1 MLRRNN
7 LTVRE
12 IRCDLISVESLASVL
27 HVRKTEIVFWIEQNW
42 LQASVGSRGKRQ
54 VYIITPEA
62 LIHLYKHH
70 QSDLLKRGI
79 RNQSLFDAYLQY
91 CYSPKHTVGEQ
102 LLDVRRDKRERAA
115 YAATEK
121 RDGDSDDDDEEED
134 FDEQG
139 EDDVDLGSIDGTAGD
154 SDGRLK

>member
-1 MLRRNN
+1 M
-7 LTVRE
+7 
-12 IRCDLISVESLASVL
+12 
-27 HVRKTEIVFWIEQNW
+27 
-42 LQASVGSRGKRQ
+42 
-54 VYIITPEA
+54 
-62 LIHLYKHH
+62 
-70 QSDLLKRGI
+70 
-79 RNQSLFDAYLQY
+79 
-91 CYSPKHTVGEQ
+91 GEQ

-139 EDDVDLGSIDGTAGD
+139 EEGYGVDLGGIDGNADD

>member
-1 MLRRNN
+1 MSRFQL
-7 LTVRE
+7 LHELVH
-12 IRCDLISVESLASVL
+12 IFCDHLQGCASVL
-27 HVRKTEIVFWIEQNW
+27 SQ
-42 LQASVGSRGKRQ
+42 LGDDG
-54 VYIITPEA
+54 VYGQTSPKSLPDVSA
-62 LIHLYKHH
+62 
-70 QSDLLKRGI
+70 D

-139 EDDVDLGSIDGTAGD
+139 EEDYDVDLGSIDGNAGD